1 MPKKYYTQA
10 GVVLTT
16 EQCKCVAA
24 LERLARKWRKEG
36 RGLWLYSASGTLHV
50 MLDGDTAQNPEPEET
65 SILGVNP
72 NNSVVIITGIPN
84 DGGDW

>member
-1 MPKKYYTQA
+1 MSKQYYTQA
-10 GVVLTT
+10 GVELTT

-24 LERLARKWRKEG
+24 LERLARKWRQEG
-36 RGLWLYSASGTLHV
+36 KGLCLYSASGTLHV
-50 MLDGDTAQNPEPEET
+50 MLDGDTAQNPEPEEA
-65 SILGVNP
+65 SSGGVNP

>member
-1 MPKKYYTQA
+1 MSKKYYTQA
-10 GVVLTT
+10 GVELTP

-24 LERLARKWRKEG
+24 LERIARKWREEG
-36 RGLWLYSASGTLHV
+36 KGLWLYSASGTLHV
-50 MLDGDTAQNPEPEET
+50 MLDGDTAQNPEPEE
-65 SILGVNP
+65 SSSSGVNP